1 MGKWKIFYGDG
12 STFSDQDGQ
21 PLDAPIA
28 NVQVIAQEHKE
39 SGRYMQTARDYYV
52 YWPGRERWVGVDLAG
67 VLDFLVEMSLFFWG
81 GEEDGAIIIQ
91 RAVNTGLVKLGR
103 TINRE
108 RFYEIYQ
115 LADSDEYLPR
125 RTGYMAKEWKP
136 GDSTR

>member
-12 STFSDQDGQ
+12 STFSNQDGR

-28 NVQVIAQEHKE
+28 NVQVIAQDHIE

-67 VLDFLVEMSLFFWG
+67 VIDFLVELHKMGWG
-81 GEEDGAIIIQ
+81 DEVDTGIIIQ

-103 TINRE
+103 TLARE
-108 RFYEIYQ
+108 RFYDIYRQ
-115 LADSDEYLPR
+115 ADSDPYLPR
-125 RTGYMAKEWKP
+125 HTGYMASEWRP
-136 GDSTR
+136 GDNTN